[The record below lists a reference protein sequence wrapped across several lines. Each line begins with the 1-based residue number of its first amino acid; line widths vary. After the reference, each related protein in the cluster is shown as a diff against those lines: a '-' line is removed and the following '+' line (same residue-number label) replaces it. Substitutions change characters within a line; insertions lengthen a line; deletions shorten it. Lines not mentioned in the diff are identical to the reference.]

1 MAGRG
6 RRGRRGML
14 APMTVSLTIVG
25 AGGFGREVLAY
36 ARDVARAAPTFQIAG
51 FLDDN
56 PDALQ
61 GKDVGATVIGSVA
74 TLTPRAED
82 RFVIAVGEPRVR
94 RALALA
100 LAARGV
106 RDDAFVSIV
115 HPTAYVA
122 GELAPG
128 CVIAPFAFVGPG
140 ASLGRHAVLNTYASA
155 GHDAQLGAW
164 AVLSPY
170 AVVNGNVALEEGVFL
185 GTHATVVPG
194 KRVGAWSKLGA
205 GAVVLGDLEPGTL
218 AMGNP
223 AKGRVMFAAP

>member
-1 MAGRG
+1 
-6 RRGRRGML
+6 ML
-14 APMTVSLTIVG
+14 PAMTASLTIVG

-36 ARDVARAAPTFQIAG
+36 ARDVARATGTFRIAG
-51 FLDDN
+51 FLDDDPN
-56 PDALQ
+56 ALQ
-61 GKDVGATVIGSVA
+61 GHHALQGRDAGAAVIGDIAS
-74 TLTPRAED
+74 LTPGEGD
-82 RFVIAVGEPRVR
+82 RFVLAVGEPRVR

-140 ASLGRHAVLNTYASA
+140 ATLGRHAVLNTYASA
-155 GHDAQLGAW
+155 GHDARLGDC

-170 AVVNGNVALEEGVFL
+170 AVVNGNVVLEEGVFL

-205 GAVVLGDLEPGTL
+205 GAVALGDLEPGTL

-223 AKGRVMFAAP
+223 AKGRVMFAPP

>member
-1 MAGRG
+1 
-6 RRGRRGML
+6 ML
-14 APMTVSLTIVG
+14 AAMTASLYIVG

-36 ARDVARAAPTFQIAG
+36 ARDVARAAGTFRIAG
-51 FLDDN
+51 FLDDH
-56 PDALQ
+56 PAALH
-61 GKDVGATVIGSVA
+61 GRDVGAAVLGTIAS
-74 TLTPRAED
+74 LTPGQDD
-82 RFVIAVGEPRVR
+82 RFVLAVGEPRVR

-128 CVIAPFAFVGPG
+128 CVVAPFAFVGPG
-140 ASLGRHAVLNTYASA
+140 AALGRHAVLNTYASA
-155 GHDAQLGAW
+155 GHDAQLGDY

-170 AVVNGNVALEEGVFL
+170 AVVNGNVVLEDGVFL
-185 GTHATVVPG
+185 ATHATVVPG

-205 GAVVLGDLEPGTL
+205 GAVALGDLEPGTL

-223 AKGRVMFAAP
+223 AKGRVMFAPP